1 MRQKVQEEM
10 QNGMRK
16 LRELSQDQ
24 DVREMWQK
32 GTWW

>member
-32 GTWW
+32 GT